1 LFITTFEKLKI
12 IYVRLNK
19 IEHAF
24 NLIQEPSNVREI
36 LSKDSDFI
44 EWLNLGS
51 IADLNAALD
60 AFQDA
65 QMFEDCV
72 IIQRVLNQKLI
83 RL

>member
-1 LFITTFEKLKI
+1 MLDLT
-12 IYVRLNK
+12 K

-60 AFQDA
+60 AFQNA

-72 IIQRVLNQKLI
+72 IIQRVLNQKI
-83 RL
+83 NQIVTRID